1 MNKIRVIELFAGYG
15 SQHLALKRLKRDY
28 PEFEYEVVAFCEIDE
43 NAIKAYHAL
52 HGDHIPN
59 LGDITQVNPSDVPDC
74 DLMTWSFPCQSIS
87 SAGLQHGLA
96 EGSGTRSSLCWNAM
110 RIFEAK
116 RPKYLLMENVSALVS
131 DKFIGDF
138 NLLQSSLQKIG
149 YTNFT
154 QLMNAK
160 DYGVPQNRLRVF
172 MVSVLDCQQA
182 YYFPK
187 PFPLE
192 RRLKDVLETNVPD
205 RYYLSQERLAGLKLS
220 NEKEKEAGRGFEFA
234 PKSADS
240 VGDNAV
246 CTNAGG
252 RKTDNFLQEPCV
264 ETVGQYD
271 SSQNSRIIDP
281 NGISQAV
288 INGHKDGTPKI
299 TEPCIYNRPH
309 GYFGGDINE
318 YLSPSIAATESKVH
332 KYVIQPMIQQPH
344 EQATD
349 TTIANSGTDV

>member
-1 MNKIRVIELFAGYG
+1 MAANVITLFSGYD
-15 SQHLALKRLKRDY
+15 SQCLALDRLKRHNPQFDY
-28 PEFEYEVVAFCEIDE
+28 DLVAWSEIDPH
-43 NAIKAYHAL
+43 AIKAHNAL
-52 HGDHIPN
+52 FPQWADRN
-59 LGDITQVNPSDVPDC
+59 LGDVSKVDWQQFTTMINEPI
-74 DLMTWSFPCQSIS
+74 DLLTYSSPCQDFS
-87 SAGLQHGLA
+87 SAGLQAGGTK
-96 EGSGTRSSLCWNAM
+96 GSGTRSSLLWECERA
-110 RIFEAK
+110 IEQL
-116 RPKYLLMENVSALVS
+116 RPKYLLFENVSALVNE
-131 DKFIGDF
+131 KFRPTF
-138 NLLQSSLQKIG
+138 FKWCLTLEQLG
-149 YTNFT
+149 YTNHY

-172 MVSVLDCQQA
+172 MVSVLDCSQA

-192 RRLKDVLETNVPD
+192 KRLKDVLETNVPD

-240 VGDNAV
+240 VGTNAV

-252 RKTDNFLQEPCV
+252 RKTDNFLQDPCV

-271 SSQNSRIIDP
+271 SSQNSHIIDP

-299 TEPCIYNRPH
+299 TIPCVEIVADLTSEFAIRR
-309 GYFGGDINE
+309 
-318 YLSPSIAATESKVH
+318 
-332 KYVIQPMIQQPH
+332 
-344 EQATD
+344 
-349 TTIANSGTDV
+349 